1 MTGTDNPLLEP
12 SDLPYGLPPFDRITD
27 EHFAPAFEA
36 AMAEHAAEIERI
48 AEAQES
54 ATFDNT
60 IVALERSG
68 RSLHRVSSVFFNLVA
83 SHSND
88 TLRRVHADI
97 APRLASHADGIH
109 LNPALFAR
117 IEKLYARRDE
127 LGLDAESAWL
137 LRRYYLDF
145 QRAGAALTAPEQRE
159 LRELNEELSSLST
172 RFQDNLLSD
181 TGELAVLV
189 SDPAELAGLS
199 QAAVAA
205 AAQAAGERGQQGKY
219 LLRLVLP
226 TNQPVL
232 ASLENRTLRERV
244 YRASTARG
252 NRGNEYDN
260 TEVLARIAILRARRA
275 ALLGHP
281 HHAAYVIEDQTAR
294 TVEAVTGLLNRLAP
308 VAVAN
313 AREEAAELGRQIAE
327 SGADFEL
334 RPWDWAFYAE
344 QVRSRRFEIDDAELR
359 EYFELE
365 RVLRD
370 GVFYA
375 ANRLYGLTFTERH
388 DLPTYHADVRVFEV
402 FDADGEPLGL
412 FLGDYYARDSKRGGA
427 WMNTFGDQ
435 SRLLGDRPIVVNNL
449 NLVKPVE
456 GEPTLL
462 SYDEVTTAF
471 HEFGHALHALLS
483 DVEYPRFSGT
493 SVPRD
498 FVEFPSQVNE
508 MWALWPEVLH
518 NYARHHRTGE
528 PLPPRLVD
536 RLEEARRYGE
546 GFATTEYLAAALLD
560 LGWHTIGAG
569 THIDDVGTFEE
580 QVLEKAGVALPEVAP
595 RYRSTYFAHIFSTG
609 YAAGY
614 YSYIWSEVL
623 DADSVEW
630 FRENGGLT
638 RQNGDRFRRE
648 LLARG
653 GGVDP
658 MEAFRAFRGRD
669 PQIEPLL
676 RRRGLTGA

>member
-1 MTGTDNPLLEP
+1 MTGTDNPLLQP
-12 SDLPYGLPPFDRITD
+12 SDLPYELPPFDRVAD
-27 EHFAPAFEA
+27 EHFAAAFEA
-36 AMAEHAAEIERI
+36 AMAEHAAEVERI
-48 AEAQES
+48 AGQAEPP
-54 ATFDNT
+54 TFDNT

-68 RSLHRVSSVFFNLVA
+68 RSLNRVSSVFFNLVA

-117 IEKLYARRDE
+117 IESLYTRRDE

-145 QRAGAALTAPEQRE
+145 QRAGAALTAREQRE

-199 QAAVAA
+199 QDAVAA
-205 AAQAAGERGQQGKY
+205 AAQAARERGQDGKY

-226 TNQPVL
+226 TNQPAL
-232 ASLENRTLRERV
+232 ASLENRALRERV

-252 NRGNEYDN
+252 NRGNEHDN
-260 TEVLARIAILRARRA
+260 TEVLARIAMSRARRA

-294 TVEAVTGLLNRLAP
+294 TVEAVMGLLHRLAP

-313 AREEAAELGRQIAE
+313 ARAEAAELSRQIEE

-344 QVRSRRFEIDDAELR
+344 RVRSRRFEIDEAELR

-375 ANRLYGLTFTERH
+375 ANQLYGLTFTERH

-402 FDADGEPLGL
+402 FDADGGPLGL

-427 WMNTFGDQ
+427 WMNTFRDQ
-435 SRLLGDRPIVVNNL
+435 SRLLGERPIVVNNL
-449 NLVKPVE
+449 NLVKPAA

-518 NYARHHRTGE
+518 NYARHYRTGE

-560 LGWHTIGAG
+560 LGWHTIGAD

-580 QVLEKAGVALPEVAP
+580 QALEKAGVALATIAP

-638 RQNGDRFRRE
+638 RANGEVFRRA
-648 LLARG
+648 LLSRG
-653 GGVDP
+653 GSMDP

-669 PQIEPLL
+669 PEIEPLL